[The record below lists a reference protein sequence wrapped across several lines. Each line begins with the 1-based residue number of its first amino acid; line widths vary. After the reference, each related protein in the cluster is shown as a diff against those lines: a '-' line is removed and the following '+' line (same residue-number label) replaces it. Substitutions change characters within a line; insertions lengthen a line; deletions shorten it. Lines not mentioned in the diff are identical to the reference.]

1 MSRVTLIIEENKDG
15 FWAQIKEF
23 DGVFTHGVTLEELK
37 SNAVEALE
45 LYFEESE
52 STMPENVQFEFVYD
66 IREFFEVNDF
76 INISKLAERSGINP
90 SLLRQYAR
98 GIKYPGE
105 KQIAKIQATI
115 REIGKELTKSTL
127 TSGVN

>member
-23 DGVFTHGVTLEELK
+23 DGVFTHGETLEELK

-127 TSGVN
+127 TSAVN

>member
-15 FWAQIKEF
+15 FWAQIQEYE
-23 DGVFTHGVTLEELK
+23 GVFTHGETLEELK
-37 SNAVEALE
+37 KNAKEALQ
-45 LYFEESE
+45 LYFGE
-52 STMPENVQFEFVYD
+52 TNNDIPEPLIFEFVFD
-66 IREFFEVNDF
+66 IREFFELNDY

-105 KQIAKIQATI
+105 KQILKIQATI
-115 REIGKELTKSTL
+115 REIGSELTKSSL
-127 TSGVN
+127 TRAIN

>member
-15 FWAQIKEF
+15 FWAQIREY
-23 DGVFTHGVTLEELK
+23 DGVFTHGETLEELK
-37 SNAVEALE
+37 SNAMEALE

-52 STMPENVQFEFVYD
+52 SAMPRNFKFEFVYD

-115 REIGKELTKSTL
+115 REIGIELTKTTL
-127 TSGVN
+127 TSAVT